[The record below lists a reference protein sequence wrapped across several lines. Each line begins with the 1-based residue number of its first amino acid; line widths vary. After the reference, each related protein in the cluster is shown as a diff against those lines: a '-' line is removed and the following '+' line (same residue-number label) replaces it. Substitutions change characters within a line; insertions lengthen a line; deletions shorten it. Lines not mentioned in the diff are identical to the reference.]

1 VPCTSGDFLL
11 CASGRRAN
19 PLLIA
24 GNYSHSGVPYGGFVS
39 GGDVTFSVSNPHG
52 NFRINVANDPP
63 TIDDLFEVYFDD
75 LAASPDWC
83 AAHGGC
89 GNAWMLL
96 DLRSTANLWE
106 SDALPTVLPSLA
118 AFDSQ
123 RRFTLFLTGEAGF
136 MFAVGEITS
145 LAASSAVPSDGVHR
159 VRKRLWV

>member
-1 VPCTSGDFLL
+1 LL

-19 PLLIA
+19 PRLIA

-106 SDALPTVLPSLA
+106 SDALPTVLP
-118 AFDSQ
+118 
-123 RRFTLFLTGEAGF
+123 FLTGEAGF